1 MEPIPNENI
10 MAGTV
15 AEHIN
20 VEAQQV
26 AGRDIYNY
34 QTTENSEIQS
44 NERLTFST
52 IDATYYPHESFLK
65 PKFTHELCGK
75 LSKSRVIIL
84 SGGPGFDKGTF
95 IRNLAVLVQVTQYEK
110 HRIKEMQSNT
120 ENQSILKA
128 IRQNDDHL
136 IYALEQMHPKHFD
149 YEIEK
154 LTDLAEDKDLYF
166 IISTDISINSWELQL
181 SQTNRYSFIIPP
193 VDLYE
198 QETLFNFFKDR
209 FSQKKEVLSK
219 VISLDFNDVLDD
231 AIMGYPIAD
240 MVQKF
245 QTPENIVFFIS
256 LLVNQQDPID
266 TIKFKELI
274 EETVD
279 FSQPLITRW
288 FRTLDNRQKLIALS
302 ISLLEGMYDDQ
313 YFSITSHIVDKFWKY
328 SDSSLQALDYVDLE
342 FLSDYFKMEPE
353 SNGYQQR
360 LKNRFPNQRT
370 DIIKAAWQ
378 THRRHILSVM
388 PTLVNIVN
396 DSVHDK
402 ASDWEKYGTLKRQ
415 MNIRTAISKSMAD
428 IGLVSIHAVENS
440 LIELAGQN
448 NETLQRVAAKALA
461 RWREYEQDEQLFQV
475 LNDWLSDNRIQ
486 KILNEFLA
494 KRTID
499 SGTSIT
505 ARSGYYLKD
514 TAVMALSY
522 AAAYDSP
529 NQLNMEIINILKM
542 VLDDRDERLRKVVS
556 KALPTIIHHHILQL
570 KEVLIEDLIR
580 YDDLAEIIADGLV
593 KGYGDYP
600 EDLKNTMFQWLEDCY
615 DEISLKNRR
624 NKLTYRDK
632 VLVTILNT
640 FQNIDYADDIDHPI
654 TVSEVYVWITKF
666 NAVEGRTEVREALFQ
681 TLGVIIYMDWSKTQ
695 EYLPKF
701 FSEKNKG
708 EISYIAEK
716 MLDIYIN
723 QRIELQGAKYTMQ
736 YKEKQVPIWLS
747 MNQRPQTDIEKVL
760 LQWAIAKDPLLREL
774 SFTSLLIIAKDF
786 EEQEYETIYDL
797 NRRLAEEA
805 AYKRA
810 YQSQNTVKTTTFQKV
825 PAKPKIVIS
834 TVENNFSLWMRL
846 IIWLMMWGEPKG
858 HKEVLKTMLKMVLAK
873 RDSYKLNYFNNV
885 FQKWRKSES
894 DLTVKLSK
902 WIPRLMH

>member
-1 MEPIPNENI
+1 MESIPNEQVL
-10 MAGTV
+10 AGTV
-15 AEHIN
+15 AENIN

-44 NERLTFST
+44 NERLTFSS
-52 IDATYYPHESFLK
+52 IDATYYPYESFLK
-65 PKFTHELCGK
+65 PRFTNELSDK
-75 LSKSRVIIL
+75 LSKSRLIIL

-95 IRNLAVLVQVTQYEK
+95 IRNLAVLVQVKQYDQ

-128 IRQNDDHL
+128 IKQNNDQL
-136 IYALEQMHPKHFD
+136 IYTLEQMHPKHFD

-154 LTDLAEDKDLYF
+154 LADLAEDKDLYF
-166 IISTDISINSWELQL
+166 IISTDISINSWELQS
-181 SQTNRYSFIIPP
+181 SQMNRYSFIIPP

-198 QETLFNFFKDR
+198 KNTLYKFFKDR
-209 FSQKKEVLSK
+209 FSKKKEALSK
-219 VISLDFNDVLDD
+219 VISLDFNDALDD
-231 AIMGYPIAD
+231 TIMGHSIEE

-256 LLVNQQDPID
+256 LLVNQQEVID
-266 TIKFKELI
+266 QPKFKELI

-279 FSQPLITRW
+279 LSQPLITRW

-313 YFSITSHIVDKFWKY
+313 YFSITSHIVDQFWKY
-328 SDSSLQALDYVDLE
+328 SDPSLQALDYVDLE

-353 SNGYQQR
+353 SNGYQQK

-388 PTLVNIVN
+388 PTLVSIVN

-415 MNIRTAISKSMAD
+415 MNIRTAISNSMAD
-428 IGLVSIHAVENS
+428 IGLVSIPAVENP

-461 RWREYEQDEQLFQV
+461 RWREYEHDQQLFQV
-475 LNDWLSDNRIQ
+475 LNDWLCDNRIQ
-486 KILNEFLA
+486 KILNEFLS
-494 KRTID
+494 KRTAD
-499 SGTSIT
+499 SGANIT

-529 NQLNMEIINILKM
+529 NQLNMEIIKILKI

-556 KALPTIIHHHILQL
+556 KALPSIIHHHILQL
-570 KEVLIEDLIR
+570 KEVLINDLIR
-580 YDDLAEIIADGLV
+580 YDDLSEIIADGLV

-600 EDLKNTMFQWLEDCY
+600 EDLKNTMFQWLADCY
-615 DEISLKNRR
+615 DEVSLKNRR
-624 NKLTYRDK
+624 NKITYRDK
-632 VLVTILNT
+632 VLVTILKT
-640 FQNIDYADDIDHPI
+640 FQNITYADDIDHPI
-654 TVSEVYVWITKF
+654 TVSEVYVWITKY
-666 NAVEGRTEVREALFQ
+666 NAIEGRAEVREALFQ

-701 FSEKNKG
+701 FSRKNKG
-708 EISYIAEK
+708 EISYIAGK
-716 MLDIYIN
+716 MLEIYIN
-723 QRIELQGAKYTMQ
+723 QRLEFKEAKYTMR
-736 YKEKQVPIWLS
+736 YGEDHVPIWLS
-747 MNQRPQTDIEKVL
+747 MNERPQTDIEKVL

-774 SFTSLLIIAKDF
+774 SMTSLLIIAKEF
-786 EEQEYETIYDL
+786 EEQEYEAIYDL
-797 NRRLAEEA
+797 QRKLAQEA
-805 AYKRA
+805 ANKSANQY
-810 YQSQNTVKTTTFQKV
+810 QNTVRTATSGKV
-825 PAKPKIVIS
+825 SSSPTPVINII
-834 TVENNFSLWMRL
+834 ENDFGWWTRL
-846 IIWLMMWGEPKG
+846 IIWWIMWGEPKN
-858 HKEVLKTMLKMVLAK
+858 HKEILKIMLKLALAK
-873 RDSYKLNYFNNV
+873 RSNYKLRSFNNV
-885 FQKWRKSES
+885 FQKWRKS
-894 DLTVKLSK
+894 DDGLTVKLSR